1 GSLLINFKY
10 EQMKLFHSVMKEAF
24 RKNDYDLNEMIY
36 LFVRLSDYAR
46 KEGLLAL
53 EIKLDDEDVQDPFI
67 KKGILLAVD
76 GIERE
81 MIHEIMDAEMNAT
94 LNRQDKGRALIEK
107 AGAYAPAWGMI
118 ATLTGLVLML
128 SSLDDPAS
136 LGPNTAVALLPTLHG
151 TILANLVILPMASKL
166 EIK

>member
-1 GSLLINFKY
+1 MRKREVLTTLGITLGYLMIMLAILSNGRRKDIDNFIEIASIFIVFGVLIEYLLINFKY
-10 EQMKLFHSVMKEAF
+10 EQIKLFNSVMKEAF

-76 GIERE
+76 G
-81 MIHEIMDAEMNAT
+81 
-94 LNRQDKGRALIEK
+94 
-107 AGAYAPAWGMI
+107 
-118 ATLTGLVLML
+118 
-128 SSLDDPAS
+128 
-136 LGPNTAVALLPTLHG
+136 
-151 TILANLVILPMASKL
+151 
-166 EIK
+166 